1 MTSYYRTEAFVFKKE
16 DKFEADRN
24 FSVFTKDF
32 GMIQAQAQGVR
43 KISSKLRYSLQNFS
57 YAEIDLVQGKEVWRI
72 TNAKKKPLLDQVIT
86 NYKVMKITNNIFNLL
101 KRLCHGEEKNESLFE
116 DILRGFFLLSNPKI
130 TIDEVNNTE
139 FVLVLRILH
148 RLGYWG
154 EIDGMASL
162 TTSPFN
168 YLLLN
173 EVQPLR
179 KKIISEI
186 NKSLKATQ
194 L

>member
-1 MTSYYRTEAFVFKKE
+1 MYKIYQTEGLVIE
-16 DKFEADRN
+16 GRSLGEADR
-24 FSVFTKDF
+24 FLTVFTKDF

-43 KISSKLRYSLQNFS
+43 KISSKLRYSLRNFS
-57 YAEIDLVQGKEVWRI
+57 YAEIDLVQGKE
-72 TNAKKKPLLDQVIT
+72 
-86 NYKVMKITNNIFNLL
+86 
-101 KRLCHGEEKNESLFE
+101 KNESLFE
-116 DILRGFFLLSNPKI
+116 DILRGFSLLSNPKI

-194 L
+194 